1 MLAEDYVCRNYLK
14 IAAIVREEIERNRIV
29 LVSGDQL
36 LRQVIRLMNR
46 DYRNEADPEVSMRKA
61 IDRLVRYHK
70 KEEEEI

>member
-36 LRQVIRLMNR
+36 LGQVIRLMNR
-46 DYRNEADPEVSMRKA
+46 DYRNEADPEGAMRKA

-70 KEEEEI
+70 KEEEGI